1 MLEQKDI
8 EMIRNVVEDVVGS
21 LKEDVTTLKEDVTAL
36 KEDVTTLKEDVTE
49 LKEDVTELKE
59 DVTTLKENVTTL
71 KENVTTLRDD
81 VDDLKQV
88 TEKTQNDVI
97 KINLTLE
104 NIVMPRLCTIEDCYT
119 STYHRYAEG
128 VEQFGTMQMDIDIL
142 KETATQHEELLQRLA

>member
-21 LKEDVTTLKEDVTAL
+21 LKEDVTALKEDVTAL
-36 KEDVTTLKEDVTE
+36 KEDVTMLKEDVTA
-49 LKEDVTELKE
+49 LKEDVTALKE
-59 DVTTLKENVTTL
+59 DVE
-71 KENVTTLRDD
+71 
-81 VDDLKQV
+81 DLKQV
-88 TEKTQNDVI
+88 TEKTQHDVI

-128 VEQFGTMQMDIDIL
+128 IGQLETMQMDIDIL
-142 KETATQHEELLQRLA
+142 KETAAQHEESLQRLA

>member
-8 EMIRNVVEDVVGS
+8 EMIRNVVEDVVVS
-21 LKEDVTTLKEDVTAL
+21 IKEDVAELKEDVAEL

-49 LKEDVTELKE
+49 LKEDVATLKE
-59 DVTTLKENVTTL
+59 DVTTLKE
-71 KENVTTLRDD
+71 D
-81 VDDLKQV
+81 VEEIKQE
-88 TEKTQNDVI
+88 TEKTQQDVI

-128 VEQFGTMQMDIDIL
+128 VEQLGTMQMDIDIL
-142 KETATQHEELLQRLA
+142 KETVTQHGERLQRLA

>member
-8 EMIRNVVEDVVGS
+8 EMIRDVVEDVVGS
-21 LKEDVTTLKEDVTAL
+21 IKADVAILKEDVTAL
-36 KEDVTTLKEDVTE
+36 KEDVTTLKEDVTT
-49 LKEDVTELKE
+49 LKEDVE
-59 DVTTLKENVTTL
+59 
-71 KENVTTLRDD
+71 
-81 VDDLKQV
+81 DLKQV

-128 VEQFGTMQMDIDIL
+128 IEQLETMQMDIDIL
-142 KETATQHEELLQRLA
+142 KETAAQHGEILQKLA